1 MFAMWI
7 RRQNILIIS
16 YRTSIAA
23 IEMFVHKDMMPLAPR
38 NAVQAIP
45 WSIPKSLDQLYPPL
59 NSGAPSSLLGYII
72 SRLSVIP

>member
-1 MFAMWI
+1 MWI

-23 IEMFVHKDMMPLAPR
+23 VEKFVHKGMMPLAPC

-59 NSGAPSSLLGYII
+59 NSGASSTLLEYTVLR
-72 SRLSVIP
+72 SPAIP